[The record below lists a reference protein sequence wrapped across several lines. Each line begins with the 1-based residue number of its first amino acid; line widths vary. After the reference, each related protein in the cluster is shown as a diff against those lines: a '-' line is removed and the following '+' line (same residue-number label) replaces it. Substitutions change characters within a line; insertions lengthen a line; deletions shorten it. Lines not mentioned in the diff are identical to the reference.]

1 MNTPNRFACVM
12 SLVVASS
19 ACSGHRAGH
28 FDDVP
33 AHAPKLVVVVVIDQW
48 PEWSFEQKQHAF
60 SKGFARALTEGE
72 WHVGHHPSAATL
84 TAPGHALIG
93 SGQPSAMSGILAN
106 EWWHRDLGVELH
118 SAEAADRS
126 STAEWLR
133 VNGLGDAV
141 AAAKTGAKAVSVS
154 LKDRASILVLGHAGT
169 PVWYDIPTARWKT
182 IATEPGWL
190 TDYNQTNPVAARASQ
205 TWTPRDPKLLAQ
217 LSGTSDAQPGEV
229 GEKGFGPTFPHDPAK
244 TAKPGEAFY
253 ATPVGNELVFDA
265 GLAAIA
271 GEHLGED
278 QLPDLLVLSFSAHD
292 YVGHGWGHES
302 WEMWDDELRL
312 DEQLGQFLDT
322 LDTKLGAGNWA
333 MLITSDH
340 GASPL
345 PERLDG
351 GRITHEQIRR
361 AANQAAAAVL
371 GPGTWIE
378 SGHYPNV
385 YFSKALLAQPKGELA
400 SATQRVMNALRAI
413 PGVERVGR
421 VSDYAGNCDKRT
433 GEAVTLCLTFD
444 AERSGELF
452 YLPKRGWIV
461 MDEDEPTATAHG
473 SWYDYDQLVPLI
485 MIQPDRG
492 AKHPR
497 VTAPESTIEMGRVS
511 TLVARWLGVT
521 PPQALPPRPLPA
533 LPVPPESP
541 GSAVGSAG
549 SSPPAGSGS
558 PRR

>member
-1 MNTPNRFACVM
+1 MIGAWAC
-12 SLVVASS
+12 AGHRT
-19 ACSGHRAGH
+19 GHRADH
-28 FDDVP
+28 LDDVP
-33 AHAPKLVVVVVIDQW
+33 VHAPKLVVVVIVDQW

-93 SGQPSAMSGILAN
+93 TGEPSAVSGILAN

-118 SAEAADRS
+118 SAEAADGS

-141 AAAKTGAKAVSVS
+141 AAARTGAKAVSVS
-154 LKDRASILVLGHAGT
+154 LKDRASVLVLGHAGT
-169 PVWYDIPTARWKT
+169 PVWYDLKTARWIT
-182 IATEPGWL
+182 TGTTEPAWL
-190 TDYNQTNPVAARASQ
+190 TAYNRSNPVAPRARQ
-205 TWTPRDPKLLAQ
+205 IWKPLDPVLLAK
-217 LSGTSDAQPGEV
+217 LSGTTDDQPGEV
-229 GEKGFGPTFPHDPAK
+229 GEKDFGPTFPHDPATTK
-244 TAKPGEAFY
+244 RPDEAFY
-253 ATPVGNELVFDA
+253 ATPVGNELVFEA
-265 GLAAIA
+265 ARAAIA

-278 QLPDLLVLSFSAHD
+278 RTPDLLVISLSAHD

-312 DEQLGQFLDT
+312 DDQLGQFFET
-322 LDTKLGAGNWA
+322 LDHQLGAGTWA
-333 MLITSDH
+333 MVITSDH

-345 PERLDG
+345 PERSGG
-351 GRITHEQIRR
+351 GRMTHEQIGR

-371 GPGTWIE
+371 GPGRWIE

-385 YFSKALLAQPKGELA
+385 YFSKAMLAQPKGELA
-400 SATQRVMNALRAI
+400 SATQRVMNALRAF
-413 PGVERVGR
+413 PGIERVGR
-421 VSDYAGNCDKRT
+421 VSDYAGTCGKRT
-433 GEAVTLCLTFD
+433 GEALTLCLTFD

-461 MDEDEPTATAHG
+461 MDEIEPTATAHG

-485 MIQPDRG
+485 LISPDRG
-492 AKHPR
+492 AVHAR
-497 VTAPESTIEMGRVS
+497 RSAPGSPIEMVRVA

-521 PPQALPPRPLPA
+521 PPASLPPRAQDPPPA
-533 LPVPPESP
+533 P
-541 GSAVGSAG
+541 
-549 SSPPAGSGS
+549 PPAGSGT
-558 PRR
+558 P